1 MAMGDRGRTLGVHQ
15 RPGFTPA
22 SDKIFAASK
31 EAELVAIAVDDVL
44 AVQSVH
50 GAHACVKPNSNNFDN
65 GPRVKEEA
73 GVSSSAE
80 PCEEATQWQVRLSE
94 VYGMDAEPPAGGTK
108 KPIIG
113 GREKKKKRHPTRERK
128 TDTAS
133 RTTLAE
139 AFRRSAAETI
149 SRNKPTIVHIDWS
162 RLSSIAAD
170 EGEPSVPL
178 LGMVTSH
185 GDLVVFAPPLTGDYR
200 PRVAYVMSADVGIAR
215 DLAAGAAQ
223 TSVSR
228 HKRKASALAAPSV
241 AARGVCF
248 LDGEEAGGGRG
259 GGAVVTMAVSLCA
272 GDGDRGRVA
281 VCELKRG
288 TESDGGLLRCSLRGV
303 MDCPANSTRSAY
315 HHLPLVRLLR
325 PGGRKLVLAACR
337 RGAIALHSE
346 KEGSPGGWAPLVEV
360 GIPAHLIPTCFW
372 AEASVKELCVR
383 VGFSEGSVG
392 SCALPLP
399 LDAGEQA
406 GFKFSVERV
415 HPGSVSGLGS
425 RASSSHVGGLVAGG
439 RTLAEDGSGSRMGA
453 AMSAD
458 GGSVLSVLTKIQD
471 GHPMKSINPH
481 SFSQTKFLWTSV
493 ECKPL

>member
-1 MAMGDRGRTLGVHQ
+1 M
-15 RPGFTPA
+15 
-22 SDKIFAASK
+22 
-31 EAELVAIAVDDVL
+31 AIAVDDVL
-44 AVQSVH
+44 AVQSVR
-50 GAHACVKPNSNNFDN
+50 AQACVNRTRTTLITVRELKKRP
-65 GPRVKEEA
+65 E
-73 GVSSSAE
+73 SSSAE
-80 PCEEATQWQVRLSE
+80 PCEVATQWQVRLSE

-133 RTTLAE
+133 HTTLAE

-149 SRNKPTIVHIDWS
+149 SRNKPTIVHIEWS

-248 LDGEEAGGGRG
+248 LDGEEAGGER
-259 GGAVVTMAVSLCA
+259 GAVVTMAVSLCA
-272 GDGDRGRVA
+272 GDGDRGG
-281 VCELKRG
+281 RG
-288 TESDGGLLRCSLRGV
+288 VRAEEGHRERWRSPALLVEGV

-325 PGGRKLVLAACR
+325 PG
-337 RGAIALHSE
+337 
-346 KEGSPGGWAPLVEV
+346 
-360 GIPAHLIPTCFW
+360 
-372 AEASVKELCVR
+372 
-383 VGFSEGSVG
+383 
-392 SCALPLP
+392 
-399 LDAGEQA
+399 
-406 GFKFSVERV
+406 
-415 HPGSVSGLGS
+415 
-425 RASSSHVGGLVAGG
+425 
-439 RTLAEDGSGSRMGA
+439 DGSWCLRPAAGA
-453 AMSAD
+453 
-458 GGSVLSVLTKIQD
+458 
-471 GHPMKSINPH
+471 P
-481 SFSQTKFLWTSV
+481 
-493 ECKPL
+493 